1 MATEYPRYQMQ
12 DGKTRLS
19 QEYFNPI
26 WQALDSRLDTLE
38 KKKWEIEEAIRQLQ
52 EFALDRIDA
61 SLVPVLDEAQSA
73 LSEAQTILADL
84 QAMITEADIPALISA
99 AMAPF
104 ISDVEAALAA
114 QSTETTEA
122 INSLQEELAAVRTLA
137 YAGL

>member
-1 MATEYPRYQMQ
+1 MAIEYPRYQMQ
-12 DGKTRLS
+12 DGKTRLG

-26 WQALDSRLDTLE
+26 WQALDSRMDTLE

-61 SLVPVLDEAQSA
+61 ALVPVLDEAQSA
-73 LSEAQTILADL
+73 LSESQEILADL
-84 QAMITEADIPALISA
+84 QALISEADIPALISA

-114 QSTETTEA
+114 QSTETNAAIDALQTE
-122 INSLQEELAAVRTLA
+122 LDAVRTLA